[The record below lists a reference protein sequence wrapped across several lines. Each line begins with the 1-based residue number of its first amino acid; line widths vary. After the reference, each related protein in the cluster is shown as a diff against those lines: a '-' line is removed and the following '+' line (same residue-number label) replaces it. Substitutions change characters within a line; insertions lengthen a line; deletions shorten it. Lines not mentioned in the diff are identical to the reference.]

1 MRSLPDKLA
10 LNDGDPKAQVAE
22 YANSWTH
29 GGPQQAHRQ
38 QPNHT
43 EEAEQPSE
51 SHFACTR
58 YADLQQHIVDLRK
71 CTGSS
76 PITLKRQSSPVKA
89 SLHA

>member
-58 YADLQQHIVDLRK
+58 YADLQQHIKHVLVNTSKHAVFDGF
-71 CTGSS
+71 CTPLSTS
-76 PITLKRQSSPVKA
+76 IVAR
-89 SLHA
+89 